1 MKTINNQPEMQQ
13 AVAIRADEKMAVAR
27 PASADFDIES
37 VFRYAL
43 DKGAGPE
50 SMTTLMNIRRE
61 LKAEHAKAEFDAAM
75 AALQAELPIIEK
87 RKFGAKNAYKYAP
100 LDDIVS
106 QVQPLLQKHGF
117 SFTVTSEIQ
126 NSLVKAICKI
136 THRAGHHDQSEFSC
150 PIDSRNPM
158 MNDPQRYAGSLTF
171 SKRYAFCNAFGIMTG
186 DEDRDGVT
194 ERQKP
199 AGPSMAKPQA
209 QPVEQPKEEPKP
221 VAKPV
226 ENTDGGRKV
235 TLSAIWGLCKM
246 HDATLVASKDWNAI
260 NDFLT
265 EREVLSGVEVLPN
278 LPPERLK
285 EVLSATDKLLNP

>member
-1 MKTINNQPEMQQ
+1 MKTINNPPIEAQQ
-13 AVAIRADEKMAVAR
+13 AVAIRPEEKMAVAR
-27 PASADFDIES
+27 PAGEGANFDIES

-50 SMTTLMNIRRE
+50 AMTTLMNVRRE
-61 LKAEHAKAEFDAAM
+61 LKAEHSKSEFDAAM
-75 AALQAELPIIEK
+75 AALQAELPIIQK

-126 NSLVKAICKI
+126 NNLVKAICKI
-136 THRAGHHDQSEFSC
+136 THRGGHHDQSEFSC

-186 DEDRDGVT
+186 DEDVDGST
-194 ERQKP
+194 ERPKP
-199 AGPSMAKPQA
+199 SGPTMNRQAA
-209 QPVEQPKEEPKP
+209 QPEQPTKRPEPDAQP
-221 VAKPV
+221 
-226 ENTDGGRKV
+226 GGEKV
-235 TLSAIWGLCKM
+235 TVTAIWNLCKM
-246 HDATLVASKDWNAI
+246 HDATLVASRTWDAI
-260 NDFLT
+260 NQFLLINN
-265 EREVLSGVEVLPN
+265 VLKEGEVLPK
-278 LPPERLK
+278 LPHDRLK
-285 EVLSATDKLLNP
+285 EILTRTDALLNP